1 MIVVRNRGVDEKFH
15 IERRVL
21 TNNQVQTAGIIVRW
35 SVDAAGAHLIV
46 IIDRHHAG
54 LRAMATPSGAVTAEL
69 GV

>member
-1 MIVVRNRGVDEKFH
+1 MAVVRNRGVDEKFH

-35 SVDAAGAHLIV
+35 SVDAAYLIV

-54 LRAMATPSGAVTAEL
+54 LPAMATPSGALTAEL